1 LFNYDQAL
9 KLGVKEDLRKLNSKR
24 LESISLADVT
34 AFHKDRIIGDFT
46 YIILG
51 DRDKI
56 DKKYLAKYGEVKELS
71 LETLFGY

>member
-1 LFNYDQAL
+1 
-9 KLGVKEDLRKLNSKR
+9 
-24 LESISLADVT
+24 
-34 AFHKDRIIGDFT
+34 